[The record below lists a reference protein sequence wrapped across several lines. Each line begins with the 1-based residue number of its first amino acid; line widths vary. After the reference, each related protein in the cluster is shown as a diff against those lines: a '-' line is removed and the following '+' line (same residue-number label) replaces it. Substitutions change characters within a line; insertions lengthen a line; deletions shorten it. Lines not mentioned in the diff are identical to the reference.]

1 MSSFHTWPTKTK
13 GQRARKKLMLKREMA
28 RRKYLLKVRK
38 LMLEKYLLR
47 IFWFIGIRIPYE
59 YFQMTLRNYSMF

>member
-13 GQRARKKLMLKREMA
+13 GQRARKKLMLKIESA

-47 IFWFIGIRIPYE
+47 IFGFIGIRIPYE